1 MAEPLAIEVATE
13 TLHLLPDRA
22 VYWPR
27 TRTLIVADTHF
38 GKDDVFRR
46 AGIALP
52 RGPAI
57 ADLQRLT
64 TLLKATESTRL
75 VVLGDFLHGATR
87 PGDSFPRAFA
97 AWRSA
102 HASLSIDVAGGNHD
116 RHEARERWSGLIR
129 WHPWL
134 VEPPFV
140 LSHEPAPRSEGH
152 VLAGHLHPAVL
163 LPGAAGGRVP
173 VFWARRNVLVLPS
186 FGSFTGGVV
195 VRPDPGER
203 VFAVAPERVVPI
215 PGPV

>member
-1 MAEPLAIEVATE
+1 LAEPFVVEIAGE
-13 TLHLLPDRA
+13 TLHLLPGRA

-27 TRTLIVADTHF
+27 ERSLIVADTHF

-64 TLLKATESTRL
+64 TLLTATESARL

-97 AWRSA
+97 AWRAA

-116 RHEARERWSGLIR
+116 RHEARERWSGLID
-129 WHPWL
+129 WHARL
-134 VEPPFV
+134 IERPFV
-140 LSHEPAPRSEGH
+140 FAHEPQASAEGY
-152 VLAGHLHPAVL
+152 VLAGHLHPAIL
-163 LPGAAGGRVP
+163 LPGVAGGRVP
-173 VFWARRNVLVLPS
+173 VFWLRRDVLVLPS
-186 FGSFTGGVV
+186 FGSFTGGAI
-195 VRPDPGER
+195 VRPERGER
-203 VFAVAPERVVPI
+203 IYAVAPERIVPI
-215 PGPV
+215 PGSP